1 MKILFS
7 LFFIFYSFL
16 SQAKI
21 YGEPYLAYIKP
32 NARLTRISDNSIV
45 KSRKGFY
52 AKVYEINPENRSQF
66 YIFDSSGEAKYI
78 AEAKGL
84 VEIID
89 DIQLLPGEK
98 GNITYPPK
106 SNFRSANFA
115 VPLESEFTI
124 SFDQMNL
131 APLSNFIKT
140 EISDINSP
148 RFKINTLYKT
158 EFPLNIGLN
167 FNYQSTSWKDQ
178 VGTSSTLSIISTGP
192 EIKYRL
198 FNTDD
203 YFLSAITSFE
213 FSPLYKISSDSS
225 SDKFSAYMWNI
236 GFNNHWKTDFGYFII
251 GMDFRKQ
258 FLTFKNSDHVNDIKT
273 EEYVLTS
280 AGINFGYKIDWEL

>member
-1 MKILFS
+1 MDMKLISNRLNGSLRMKILFS

-106 SNFRSANFA
+106 SNFRSANFV

-213 FSPLYKISSDSS
+213 FSPLYQLICGILAS
-225 SDKFSAYMWNI
+225 I
-236 GFNNHWKTDFGYFII
+236 II
-251 GMDFRKQ
+251 GKLILVISLLEWILENNFSLLKILITLMILK
-258 FLTFKNSDHVNDIKT
+258 LKNMSSPPQ
-273 EEYVLTS
+273 VLTLVT
-280 AGINFGYKIDWEL
+280 K